1 MARIPDKEI
10 ETLKREVSIQRLAES
25 RGVILRKR
33 GEELIGLCPFH
44 EDHSP
49 SLVINTAKNVWHC
62 LGACQTGGSVI
73 DWTMKAEGISFRHA
87 VELLSKDASSIGTGP
102 MAPSPISSSQTV
114 AKRSTAVKLGAL
126 VDSDVDSA
134 SQLRQVIDYY
144 HDANL
149 GWFYLR
155 NDLEGQARVLYSA
168 VVDPEILKDEFNDMV
183 LESGAELLLHSWGT
197 RAITE
202 GNTVKGIIFQSKS
215 GTQAILGKVIIDS
228 TGDGDIFVSAGA
240 EYDNECDNQR
250 RTSWLALVWW
260 VTNVNLKKYDD
271 FKASWPEK
279 YKELM
284 QELAKLDGYPYFFKG
299 ILKNMPN
306 TVWYHCMQ
314 PQPERTDAMDVEQ
327 LTRIDIRARKRALI
341 TYEFMKKNVPGFED
355 SFIMLSAPQLGTQGG
370 RRIIGEYTLSEKD
383 METDEVF
390 EDTVVMLANND
401 YGEISGKHPTLCV
414 PYRCLVPKAIDGL
427 LVACRAF
434 SSSDVINETFNII
447 PHCLAYGQA
456 AGTAA
461 ALAVNSRVQPRHV
474 DYRELTD
481 NLRQQGVN
489 IPEIPQEKRPV
500 APAANNRP
508 KDFYYQKY
516 KGPDREYN

>member
-1 MARIPDKEI
+1 MTTTRTIEEAARKVKVWRVVDVVVVGGGPGGVGAAIAAARTGARTVLIERYGHLGGMATGGLVNIIPNLGDINGRQHVFGLTQEI
-10 ETLKREVSIQRLAES
+10 IDRLD
-25 RGVILRKR
+25 KR
-33 GEELIGLCPFH
+33 GGTSYPRKS
-44 EDHSP
+44 DWG
-49 SLVINTAKNVWHC
+49 TADKKV
-62 LGACQTGGSVI
+62 
-73 DWTMKAEGISFRHA
+73 
-87 VELLSKDASSIGTGP
+87 
-102 MAPSPISSSQTV
+102 
-114 AKRSTAVKLGAL
+114 
-126 VDSDVDSA
+126 VDF
-134 SQLRQVIDYY
+134 Y

-155 NDLEGQARVLYSA
+155 NDRNGQPRVLYSA

-202 GNTVKGIIFQSKS
+202 GNTAKGVIFESKS
-215 GTQAILGKVIIDS
+215 GAQAVLGKVIIDS

-240 EYDNECDNQR
+240 EFDNECDNKR
-250 RTSWLALVWW
+250 RTAWLAFVWW

-271 FKASWPEK
+271 FKASQPEK
-279 YKELM
+279 FQELM
-284 QELAKLDGYPYFFKG
+284 QELAKMGGYPGFFKG

-327 LTRIDIRARKRALI
+327 LTRIETKARKRALV

-370 RRIIGEYTLSEKD
+370 RRIIGEYVLSEND
-383 METDEVF
+383 LESDEVF
-390 EDTVVMLANND
+390 EDTVAVLANND
-401 YGEISGKHPTLCV
+401 YGEISLKHPSLCI
-414 PYRCLVPKAIDGL
+414 PYRCLVPKTMDGL

-434 SSSDVINETFNII
+434 SSSDMINETFNII

-461 ALAVNSRVQPRHV
+461 ALAVKSGVQPRKV
-474 DYRELTD
+474 DYKVLAD
-481 NLRQQGVN
+481 NLRRQGVN
-489 IPEIPQEKRPV
+489 IP
-500 APAANNRP
+500 PAAEMKKETVPVIRSRS

-516 KGPDREYN
+516 KGPDR